1 MAIWQDLVSY
11 HGFVGGYQTVKRFV
25 RKLRGLSPCS
35 ISSRYGSQA
44 LADCCGWS
52 VGGPWFPENDAP
64 ESVVT
69 WYSLA
74 GFEGSGSVVTPLA
87 GFAGAR
93 RPQAPGGRTAI
104 PAAFR

>member
-1 MAIWQDLVSY
+1 MA
-11 HGFVGGYQTVKRFV
+11 TP
-25 RKLRGLSPCS
+25 LSPLFELS
-35 ISSRYGSQA
+35 IRSY
-44 LADCCGWS
+44 
-52 VGGPWFPENDAP
+52 DAP

-74 GFEGSGSVVTPLA
+74 GFEGAGSVVTPLA

-93 RPQAPGGRTAI
+93 RPQEPGSRTAI